1 MSTVATTQLSD
12 KNYKRNARRTKQR
25 AAKREELR
33 ELQERP
39 SFQYIEISTKT
50 AEGNDESKVDVTIR
64 EYDPDNLRGSTS
76 CSIQFPKYSTFE
88 TIQAAFM
95 GMPILKPSDIVRD
108 GSPIV
113 KKVPR
118 KYTSMYRYY
127 AVTRKQG
134 NWYDIIRKAYDTLM
148 ERSNNTWKPVP
159 YDPDN
164 ASHEMPISDHEAAY
178 FQLMEET
185 NGKWKPCLYRK

>member
-1 MSTVATTQLSD
+1 MSTQLSD

-25 AAKREELR
+25 AAKREKLR
-33 ELQERP
+33 KPQERP

-50 AEGNDESKVDVTIR
+50 VANDESEVDVTIC

-76 CSIQFPKYSTFE
+76 YGIQFPKYSTFE

-148 ERSNNTWKPVP
+148 ERSNNKWKPTP
-159 YDPDN
+159 YDPDT
-164 ASHEMPISDHEAAY
+164 AKHEMPISNHEAAY

-185 NGKWKPCLYRK
+185 GGEWKPNLDRK